1 MRFLRFIISVYLLA
15 FLFILYYKFRYWFY
29 YKIIIYHLMVISSGM
44 FVLLVLGLATS
55 YLSSN
60 KLKSL
65 FNALYALLWSFFVFL
80 LSFFYC
86 IVLMG
91 KKQGVGVLPFKVLYS
106 HLKSFNAVLA
116 LAGIPQNVAWGVG
129 IGLLV
134 LMLVLARFIYT
145 LLPHSHAA
153 MKEYI
158 RKSVRV
164 YSVTDKESKRTD
176 ILLFAVFLIA
186 LVVMY
191 IRATPL
197 QRLQGAHEPI
207 ATMIFGETQYMGMF
221 HFANYKEPVAVR
233 ANYPKQVQF
242 NKKNVILII
251 VDALRA
257 DELSLYGYS
266 RNTSPFLQQ
275 LYDEKKLQ
283 KIDYAFSTSSASF
296 PGILSI
302 LRGKPAYNLAYHN
315 YSLSEVL
322 KDQDYQVNYILS
334 GDHANWYDMQ
344 YFYGKDIDLYFDGR
358 YSEKY
363 VCDDNLLFEGLNK
376 VEPFKD
382 KPAFFYLH
390 LMSVHYAGIKHPEFI
405 KWKPTSIEWEPVPYR
420 NNYDNGVYAADQTI
434 EKIFQELKAKGY
446 LENSIVVITADH
458 GESLGERNT
467 YGHVK
472 NVYAEEIRIPI
483 LIYDTDTSVHYNK
496 RDVAEQSDIA
506 PTVIDR
512 LGLPIPSTW
521 EGTSLLRDSF
531 PEFTFHSV
539 SNDYAMTH
547 HYGNKLF
554 IYYFN
559 TVSRKEELFDVRKD
573 PNEENNLL
581 DQTDVNY
588 VEILRKKMKQY
599 LTLHQNY

>member
-266 RNTSPFLQQ
+266 RKTSPFLQQ

-458 GESLGERNT
+458 GSHLGERNT
-467 YGHVK
+467 M
-472 NVYAEEIRIPI
+472 
-483 LIYDTDTSVHYNK
+483 
-496 RDVAEQSDIA
+496 DI
-506 PTVIDR
+506 
-512 LGLPIPSTW
+512 
-521 EGTSLLRDSF
+521 
-531 PEFTFHSV
+531 
-539 SNDYAMTH
+539 
-547 HYGNKLF
+547 
-554 IYYFN
+554 
-559 TVSRKEELFDVRKD
+559 
-573 PNEENNLL
+573 
-581 DQTDVNY
+581 
-588 VEILRKKMKQY
+588 
-599 LTLHQNY
+599 

>member
-1 MRFLRFIISVYLLA
+1 
-15 FLFILYYKFRYWFY
+15 
-29 YKIIIYHLMVISSGM
+29 MVVSSGM
-44 FVLLVLGLATS
+44 FVLLILGLATT
-55 YLSSN
+55 YISSN
-60 KLKSL
+60 ILRSFL
-65 FNALYALLWSFFVFL
+65 NALYALLWSFFVFFL
-80 LSFFYC
+80 GVFYC
-86 IVLMG
+86 IVLAG

-106 HLKSFNAVLA
+106 HLKSFDAVLA
-116 LAGIPQNVAWGVG
+116 LAGIHQNVAWGVG
-129 IGLLV
+129 LCFLL
-134 LMLVLARFIYT
+134 LMLLLARYIYT
-145 LLPHSHAA
+145 LMPQSHVAL
-153 MKEYI
+153 KDYV
-158 RKSVRV
+158 RKSMNV
-164 YSVTDKESKRTD
+164 YREADKESKRTD
-176 ILLFAVFLIA
+176 FILFTVFLVA

-191 IRATPL
+191 FRATPL

-207 ATMIFGETQYMGMF
+207 ATMIFGETQYLGMF
-221 HFANYKEPVAVR
+221 HFANYKEPDAVR

-266 RNTSPFLQQ
+266 RKTSPFLQQ

-283 KIDYAFSTSSASF
+283 KIEYAFSTSSASF

-322 KDQDYQVNYILS
+322 KDQGYQVNYILS

-344 YFYGKDIDLYFDGR
+344 YFYGKDIDLFFDGR

-390 LMSVHYAGIKHPEFI
+390 LMSVHYAGTKHPEFVR
-405 KWKPTSIEWEPVPYR
+405 WTPASVECEPVPYR
-420 NNYDNGVYAADQTI
+420 NNYDNGVLAADHTL
-434 EKIFQELKAKGY
+434 EKIFKELKVKGY
-446 LENSIVVITADH
+446 LDNSIVVITADH
-458 GESLGERNT
+458 GESLGERGT
-467 YGHVK
+467 YGHIK
-472 NVYAEEIRIPI
+472 NVYNEEIHIPI
-483 LIYDTDTSVHYNK
+483 LFYDKDTSVHYNK
-496 RDVAEQSDIA
+496 RDFAEQSDIA
-506 PTVIDR
+506 PTIIDR

-539 SNDYAMTH
+539 SNDYAMIH
-547 HYGNKLF
+547 HNGDKLF

-559 TVSRKEELFDVRKD
+559 AVSRKEELFDIRKD
-573 PNEENNLL
+573 AHEQHNLL
-581 DQTDVNY
+581 AETDADYIAV
-588 VEILRKKMKQY
+588 LRKKMKEY
-599 LTLHQNY
+599 LSLHRNY

>member
-1 MRFLRFIISVYLLA
+1 
-15 FLFILYYKFRYWFY
+15 
-29 YKIIIYHLMVISSGM
+29 M

-420 NNYDNGVYAADQTI
+420 NNYDNGVYAADYTI

>member
-44 FVLLVLGLATS
+44 FVLLALGLATS

-65 FNALYALLWSFFVFL
+65 FNALYALLWSFFVFF
-80 LSFFYC
+80 LSIFYC

-106 HLKSFNAVLA
+106 HLKSFDAVLA
-116 LAGIPQNVAWGVG
+116 LAGIHQNVAWGVG
-129 IGLLV
+129 IGLLI

-153 MKEYI
+153 LREYM
-158 RKSVRV
+158 RKSVSV
-164 YSVTDKESKRTD
+164 YSKTDKKSKRTD
-176 ILLFAVFLIA
+176 LLLFAVFLIA

-221 HFANYKEPVAVR
+221 HFANYKEPATVR

-242 NKKNVILII
+242 NKTNVILII

-322 KDQDYQVNYILS
+322 KDQGYQVNYILS

-358 YSEKY
+358 YSKKY

-390 LMSVHYAGIKHPEFI
+390 LMSVHYAGTKHPEFVR
-405 KWKPTSIEWEPVPYR
+405 WTPASVEWEPVPYR
-420 NNYDNGVYAADQTI
+420 NNYDNGVLAADHTL
-434 EKIFQELKAKGY
+434 EKIFKELKAKGY
-446 LENSIVVITADH
+446 LDNSIVVITADH
-458 GESLGERNT
+458 GESLGERGT
-467 YGHVK
+467 YGHIK
-472 NVYAEEIRIPI
+472 NVYNEEIHIPI
-483 LIYDTDTSVHYNK
+483 LFYDKDTSVHYNK
-496 RDVAEQSDIA
+496 RDFAEQSDIA
-506 PTVIDR
+506 PTIIDR
-512 LGLPIPSTW
+512 LGLPMPSTW

-539 SNDYAMTH
+539 SNDYAMIH
-547 HYGNKLF
+547 HNGNKLF

-559 TVSRKEELFDVRKD
+559 AVSRKEELFDVRKD

-581 DQTDVNY
+581 NQTDANY
-588 VEILRKKMKQY
+588 VATLRKKMKEY

>member
-1 MRFLRFIISVYLLA
+1 
-15 FLFILYYKFRYWFY
+15 
-29 YKIIIYHLMVISSGM
+29 MVISSGM
-44 FVLLVLGLATS
+44 LVLLILGLATS
-55 YLSSN
+55 YLASS
-60 KLKSL
+60 KLKAVL
-65 FNALYALLWSFFVFL
+65 NTLYTLLWSFFVFFL
-80 LSFFYC
+80 VVFYC
-86 IVLMG
+86 IVLVG

-106 HLKSFNAVLA
+106 HLKSFDAVLA
-116 LAGIPQNVAWGVG
+116 LAGIQQNAAWGVSLCC
-129 IGLLV
+129 LL
-134 LMLVLARFIYT
+134 LLLLLARYIYT
-145 LLPHSHAA
+145 LLPQSHLAL
-153 MKEYI
+153 KDYV
-158 RKSVRV
+158 RKSINV
-164 YSVTDKESKRTD
+164 YSETDKKSKKTD
-176 ILLFAVFLIA
+176 LILVAVFLVA

-221 HFANYKEPVAVR
+221 HFANYKEPASVR
-233 ANYPKQVQF
+233 ANYPKSIIS

-266 RNTSPFLQQ
+266 RYTSPFLQQ
-275 LYDEKKLQ
+275 LYNEKKLQ

-322 KDQDYQVNYILS
+322 KDQGYQVNYILS

-376 VEPFKD
+376 VDHFKD

-390 LMSVHYAGIKHPEFI
+390 LMSVHYAGTKDPEFVR
-405 KWKPTSIEWEPVPYR
+405 WKPVSVEWEPVPYR
-420 NNYDNGVYAADQTI
+420 NNYDNGVLAADHTL
-434 EKIFQELKAKGY
+434 ERLFRELKVKGY
-446 LENSIVVITADH
+446 LDNSIVVITADH

-467 YGHVK
+467 YGHIK
-472 NVYAEEIRIPI
+472 NVYNEEIRIPI
-483 LIYDTDTSVHYNK
+483 LFYDSDTSVHYNK
-496 RDVAEQSDIA
+496 HDVAEQPDIA
-506 PTVIDR
+506 ATIVDR
-512 LGLPIPSTW
+512 LGLPKPSTW
-521 EGTSLLRDSF
+521 EGVSLLRDSF

-539 SNDYAMTH
+539 SNDYAMIH
-547 HYGNKLF
+547 RNGAKL
-554 IYYFN
+554 YAYCYN
-559 TVSRKEELFDVRKD
+559 ALSKKEELFDMRND
-573 PNEENNLL
+573 PHEEHNLL
-581 DQTDVNY
+581 DQTDANY
-588 VEILRKKMKQY
+588 VATLRKKMKEY
-599 LTLHQNY
+599 LALHQNY

>member
-1 MRFLRFIISVYLLA
+1 
-15 FLFILYYKFRYWFY
+15 
-29 YKIIIYHLMVISSGM
+29 M
-44 FVLLVLGLATS
+44 FVLLVLGLATT

-60 KLKSL
+60 KLKAVL
-65 FNALYALLWSFFVFL
+65 NTLYALLWSFFVFF
-80 LSFFYC
+80 LSIFYC

-116 LAGIPQNVAWGVG
+116 LAGIHQNVAWVVG
-129 IGLLV
+129 ICLLI

-145 LLPHSHAA
+145 LLPHSNAA
-153 MKEYI
+153 LKEYI
-158 RKSVRV
+158 RKSISIYRE
-164 YSVTDKESKRTD
+164 TDKESKRTD
-176 ILLFAVFLIA
+176 LLLFAVFLVA

-221 HFANYKEPVAVR
+221 HFANYKEPASVR
-233 ANYPKQVQF
+233 ANYPKSGTVQQ
-242 NKKNVILII
+242 KNVILII

-266 RNTSPFLQQ
+266 RKTSPFLQQ

-302 LRGKPAYNLAYHN
+302 LRSKPAYNLAYQN

-322 KDQDYQVNYILS
+322 KDQGYQVNYILS

-376 VEPFKD
+376 IKHYKD
-382 KPAFFYLH
+382 TSAFFYLH
-390 LMSVHYAGIKHPEFI
+390 LMSVHYAGTKHPEFVR
-405 KWKPTSIEWEPVPYR
+405 WTPASVEWEPVPYR
-420 NNYDNGVYAADQTI
+420 NNYDNGVLAADHTL
-434 EKIFQELKAKGY
+434 EKVFMELKAKGY
-446 LENSIVVITADH
+446 LNNSIVVITADH
-458 GESLGERNT
+458 GESLGERGV
-467 YGHVK
+467 YGHIQ
-472 NVYAEEIRIPI
+472 NVYNEEIHIPI
-483 LIYDTDTSVHYNK
+483 LIYDIDTSVHYDK
-496 RDVAEQSDIA
+496 RDYAEQPDIA
-506 PTVIDR
+506 PTIVDR

-539 SNDYAMTH
+539 SNDYAMIH
-547 HYGNKLF
+547 RNGDKLF
-554 IYYFN
+554 TYYFN
-559 TVSRKEELFDVRKD
+559 AVSRKEELFDIRKD
-573 PNEENNLL
+573 VHEQHNLFAE
-581 DQTDVNY
+581 TDADY
-588 VEILRKKMKQY
+588 VALLRKEMKEY
-599 LTLHQNY
+599 LALHRNY

>member
-1 MRFLRFIISVYLLA
+1 
-15 FLFILYYKFRYWFY
+15 
-29 YKIIIYHLMVISSGM
+29 M
-44 FVLLVLGLATS
+44 FVLLVLGLATT

-60 KLKSL
+60 KLKAVL
-65 FNALYALLWSFFVFL
+65 NTLYALLWSFFVFF
-80 LSFFYC
+80 LSIFYC

-116 LAGIPQNVAWGVG
+116 LAGIHQNVAWVVG
-129 IGLLV
+129 ICLLI

-145 LLPHSHAA
+145 LLPHSNAA
-153 MKEYI
+153 LKEYI
-158 RKSVRV
+158 RKSISIYRE
-164 YSVTDKESKRTD
+164 TDKESKRTD
-176 ILLFAVFLIA
+176 LLLFAVFLVA

-221 HFANYKEPVAVR
+221 HFANYKEPASVR

-266 RNTSPFLQQ
+266 RKTSPFLQQ

-302 LRGKPAYNLAYHN
+302 LRSKPAYNLAYQN

-322 KDQDYQVNYILS
+322 KDQGYQVNYILS

-376 VEPFKD
+376 IKHYKD
-382 KPAFFYLH
+382 TSAFFYLH

-496 RDVAEQSDIA
+496 RDVAEQPDIA
-506 PTVIDR
+506 ATIIDR

-539 SNDYAMTH
+539 SNDYAMIH
-547 HYGNKLF
+547 HNGDKLF
-554 IYYFN
+554 TYYFN
-559 TVSRKEELFDVRKD
+559 AVSRKEELFNIRKD
-573 PNEENNLL
+573 VYEQHDLL
-581 DQTDVNY
+581 AATDANY
-588 VEILRKKMKQY
+588 VALLRKEMKEY
-599 LTLHQNY
+599 LALHRNY

>member
-1 MRFLRFIISVYLLA
+1 
-15 FLFILYYKFRYWFY
+15 
-29 YKIIIYHLMVISSGM
+29 M
-44 FVLLVLGLATS
+44 FVLLVLGLATT

-60 KLKSL
+60 KLKAVL
-65 FNALYALLWSFFVFL
+65 NTLYALLWSFFVFF
-80 LSFFYC
+80 LSIFYC

-116 LAGIPQNVAWGVG
+116 LAGIHQNVAWVVG
-129 IGLLV
+129 ICLLI

-145 LLPHSHAA
+145 LLPHSNAA
-153 MKEYI
+153 LKEYI
-158 RKSVRV
+158 RKSVSI
-164 YSVTDKESKRTD
+164 YSETDKESKRTD
-176 ILLFAVFLIA
+176 LLLFAVFLVA

-221 HFANYKEPVAVR
+221 HFANYKEPAAVR

-266 RNTSPFLQQ
+266 RKTSPFLQQ

-302 LRGKPAYNLAYHN
+302 LRSKPAYNLAYQN

-322 KDQDYQVNYILS
+322 KDQGYQVNYILS

-376 VEPFKD
+376 IKHYKD
-382 KPAFFYLH
+382 TSAFFYLH

-434 EKIFQELKAKGY
+434 EKIFQELKTKGY

-496 RDVAEQSDIA
+496 RDVAEQPDIA
-506 PTVIDR
+506 ATIIDR

-539 SNDYAMTH
+539 SNDYAMIH
-547 HYGNKLF
+547 HNGDKLF
-554 IYYFN
+554 TYYFN
-559 TVSRKEELFDVRKD
+559 AVSRKEELFNIRKD
-573 PNEENNLL
+573 VYEQHDLL
-581 DQTDVNY
+581 AATDANY
-588 VEILRKKMKQY
+588 VALLRKEMKEY
-599 LTLHQNY
+599 LALHRNY